1 MSIIQ
6 VDTLQKRDGS
16 TFPIG
21 KIGQV
26 VQATTTTE
34 VSNTTTSY
42 ADTGLTASITPTAT
56 SSKILVT
63 VHQNG
68 ARSQS
73 DQNNNSIYLK
83 LLRGSTDISQI
94 FVYSLYTGS
103 GIDLYGASLSTSF
116 LDTPSTTS
124 ATTYKTQFKNFV
136 SSGHVRLQDT
146 AAMST
151 ITLMEVLA

>member
-1 MSIIQ
+1 M
-6 VDTLQKRDGS
+6 
-16 TFPIG
+16 
-21 KIGQV
+21 
-26 VQATTTTE
+26 
-34 VSNTTTSY
+34 
-42 ADTGLTASITPTAT
+42 
-56 SSKILVT
+56 
-63 VHQNG
+63 HQNG

-94 FVYSLYTGS
+94 FVYALYTGS

-136 SSGHVRLQDT
+136 SGGHVRLQDT
-146 AAMST
+146 SAMST
-151 ITLMEVLA
+151 ITLMEILQ